1 MPKISVIMS
10 AYNCGDQ
17 EALKMCIDSIK
28 QQSYPH
34 FEMIICDD
42 GSTDRT
48 LTILQ
53 DLCGED
59 ERFVIIRNENNRGAA
74 SARNKCLRLASGE
87 YIAIMDADDSCAATR
102 LEKQMN
108 FLDQNP
114 MFDYVGTAAQ
124 LFDENGIWEKRAY
137 KTRPAKRDFLFVLP
151 FVHASVMFRK
161 SALQAVQG
169 YCEDRMVLRC
179 EDYDLFMRLYAA
191 ESYGANLK
199 QELYFVREDKEAFR
213 RRKYR
218 YRWNE
223 LAVRYKG
230 FRKLGMLP
238 AGYPYV
244 IKPLI
249 VGLIPHKLLLFL
261 KRKYYKK

>member
-10 AYNCGDQ
+10 AYNCGDH
-17 EALKMCIDSIK
+17 ETLKLCIDSIK
-28 QQSYPH
+28 QQSFRD

-42 GSTDRT
+42 GSTDQT
-48 LTILQ
+48 LKILQ
-53 DLCGED
+53 GLCRD
-59 ERFVIIRNENNRGAA
+59 DRRFTIIRSEKNQGAA
-74 SARNKCLRLASGE
+74 KARNMCLELASGE
-87 YIAIMDADDSCAATR
+87 YIAIMDADDYCAANR
-102 LEKQMN
+102 LAEQIK

-114 MFDYVGTAAQ
+114 LFDYVGTAAQ
-124 LFDENGIWEKRAY
+124 LFDEYGIWEKRAY
-137 KTRPAKRDFLFVLP
+137 KAIPGKKDFLFVLP
-151 FVHASVMFRK
+151 FIHASVMFRK

-169 YCEDRMVLRC
+169 YSEDTMVLRS

-191 ESYGANLK
+191 GSYGANLK
-199 QELYFVREDKEAFR
+199 EELYYVREDKEAFR

-223 LAVRYKG
+223 LAVRYNG
-230 FRKLGMLP
+230 FRKMGLLP
-238 AGYPYV
+238 KGFPFV

-249 VGLIPHKLLLFL
+249 VGLIPHNLLLTL